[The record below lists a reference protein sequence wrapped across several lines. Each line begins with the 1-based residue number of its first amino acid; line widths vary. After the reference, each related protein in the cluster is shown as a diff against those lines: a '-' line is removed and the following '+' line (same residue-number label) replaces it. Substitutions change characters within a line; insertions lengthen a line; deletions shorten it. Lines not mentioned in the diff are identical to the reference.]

1 MENYGIPTE
10 EQWAKMQKF
19 IKNKKYKKEDFY
31 VFETQGVGD
40 RVVPNRY
47 TRILPEVLEIMKQ
60 DAQKGVSLMLNHN
73 WSQLGVQSIPIGK
86 VFDARIGPGTQDGE
100 TTALYLTQYIL
111 KDDSKVDGYSKNDI
125 INLIDTG
132 ILSDTSIGWGTEHD
146 CYKCNICGN
155 TYWSSKCS
163 HVKGGKYIVNE
174 ETNEVKECIVE
185 VHAPKNVHAGNN
197 ILMENSIVFDGAYP
211 NAEIQSSIPNSN
223 LKDGL
228 ELLDGKKE
236 LENGKILAN
245 SYNNN
250 LELFFVP
257 SEKGGKVMEENKNE
271 VVEEVTETQATSV
284 EENQEVTEP
293 NNEEQNTVTE
303 ETQNNDNEV
312 VKETTEEVTETQSA
326 TEKASIVLFESE
338 LEEAFGK
345 EISKETILRYAK
357 DGKACRDEAI
367 KSALNSGV
375 RAMGNAF
382 SKDSFAKTFELMA
395 INDINEMA
403 KAWENQ
409 VSEKFSSKRVS
420 VDSAEVKKMS
430 VEDIDYSNFKSITY

>member
-19 IKNKKYKKEDFY
+19 IKNKKYKKENFY

-163 HVKGGKYIVNE
+163 HLKGGKYIVNE
-174 ETNEVKECIVE
+174 ETNEVQECIVE

-223 LKDGL
+223 LRDGL

-312 VKETTEEVTETQSA
+312 VEETTEEVTETQSA
-326 TEKASIVLFESE
+326 AEEASIVLLESE

-409 VSEKFSSKRVS
+409 VSENFSSKRVS
-420 VDSAEVKKMS
+420 VDSAEVEKMS

>member
-185 VHAPKNVHAGNN
+185 VHAPKNIHAGNN

-420 VDSAEVKKMS
+420 VDSAEVEKMS

>member
-1 MENYGIPTE
+1 
-10 EQWAKMQKF
+10 
-19 IKNKKYKKEDFY
+19 
-31 VFETQGVGD
+31 
-40 RVVPNRY
+40 
-47 TRILPEVLEIMKQ
+47 
-60 DAQKGVSLMLNHN
+60 
-73 WSQLGVQSIPIGK
+73 
-86 VFDARIGPGTQDGE
+86 
-100 TTALYLTQYIL
+100 
-111 KDDSKVDGYSKNDI
+111 
-125 INLIDTG
+125 
-132 ILSDTSIGWGTEHD
+132 
-146 CYKCNICGN
+146 
-155 TYWSSKCS
+155 
-163 HVKGGKYIVNE
+163 
-174 ETNEVKECIVE
+174 
-185 VHAPKNVHAGNN
+185 
-197 ILMENSIVFDGAYP
+197 
-211 NAEIQSSIPNSN
+211 
-223 LKDGL
+223 
-228 ELLDGKKE
+228 
-236 LENGKILAN
+236 
-245 SYNNN
+245 
-250 LELFFVP
+250 
-257 SEKGGKVMEENKNE
+257 MEENKNE

>member
-73 WSQLGVQSIPIGK
+73 WSQVGVQSIPIGK

-163 HVKGGKYIVNE
+163 HLKGEKYIVNE

-185 VHAPKNVHAGNN
+185 VHAPKNIHAGNN

-420 VDSAEVKKMS
+420 VDSAEVEKMS

>member
-163 HVKGGKYIVNE
+163 HLKGEKYIVNE

-185 VHAPKNVHAGNN
+185 VHAPKNIHAGNN

-312 VKETTEEVTETQSA
+312 VKETAEEVTETQST